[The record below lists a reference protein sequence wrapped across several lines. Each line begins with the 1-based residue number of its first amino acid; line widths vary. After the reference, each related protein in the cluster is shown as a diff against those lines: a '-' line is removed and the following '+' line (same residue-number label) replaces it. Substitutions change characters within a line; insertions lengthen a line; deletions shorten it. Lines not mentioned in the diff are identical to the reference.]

1 MDASHTAN
9 QLIESTS
16 SKAQEATFDSRLHPV
31 LGVDAHLPIVPLNK
45 LEPAFLRQLF
55 KNNTSTSSVYYGDY
69 PQTTPINDLDSVIQ
83 ASVLFG
89 IVNRP
94 IPGVLLTQRST
105 KLRKHSGQIAF
116 AGGRVDDG
124 DESDI
129 HAALR
134 EAQEEVGLDP
144 RHVEVLGVMP
154 KYLTGTCFVVTPV
167 VGLISPEMSL
177 KLNEHEVS
185 DAFEV
190 PLAFLMDPGNHRR
203 HAREL
208 EGRTREWFSMPYKQG
223 EIERFIWGA
232 TAGMIRNMYHFLIN
246 N

>member
-1 MDASHTAN
+1 MDEPNSVNPLN
-9 QLIESTS
+9 QSIPSIAKEIP
-16 SKAQEATFDSRLHPV
+16 FDSRLHPV
-31 LGVDAHLPIVPLNK
+31 LGVDAHLPVVPPDK
-45 LEPAFLRQLF
+45 LEASYLRHLF
-55 KNNTSTSSVYYGDY
+55 KNVPRVPSALYGDY
-69 PQTTPINDLDSVIQ
+69 PQNTPSADLNSVIQ

-94 IPGVLLTQRST
+94 TPCVLLTQRST
-105 KLRKHSGQIAF
+105 KLRKHSGQISF
-116 AGGRVDDG
+116 AGGRVDEG

-134 EAQEEVGLDP
+134 EAQEEIGLDP
-144 RHVEVLGVMP
+144 GHVEVLGVMP
-154 KYLTGTCFVVTPV
+154 KYLTGTGFIVTPV
-167 VGLISPEMSL
+167 VGLISPEMTL
-177 KLNEHEVS
+177 ELNEHEVS

-208 EGRTREWFSMPYKQG
+208 EGRTREWFSMPYRQG
-223 EIERFIWGA
+223 EVERFIWGA